1 MKIFN
6 FIIQGFLRIYT
17 YFYKRKFHFFGK
29 NSIIKPF
36 LNTFNPQYISIGD
49 NVNIG
54 SFCRI
59 TVSTEFGGKSCESK
73 NKIRIKIGNNVDI
86 GHNSFISGNNYIE
99 IGDHSIL
106 APYVFITDHDHGFE
120 NINKNLHEQP
130 LTEGGKVIIEDN
142 VFLGTKCSILK
153 NVRIGRHSVIGANA
167 VVVRDIPSY
176 SVAVG
181 NPAKVIK
188 RYNFKKKR
196 WEKVG

>member
-1 MKIFN
+1 MKILN
-6 FIIQGFLRIYT
+6 FVLKLLLKIYT
-17 YFYKRKFHFFGK
+17 ALYTRKFHFFGK

-36 LNTFNPQYISIGD
+36 LNTSNPQYISIGND
-49 NVNIG
+49 VNIG

-120 NINKNLHEQP
+120 DVNKNLHEQP

-153 NVRIGRHSVIGANA
+153 NIRIGRHAVIGANA
-167 VVVRDIPSY
+167 VVLKDIPSY

-181 NPAKVIK
+181 SPAKIIK
-188 RYNFKKKR
+188 RYNFRKKK
-196 WEKVG
+196 WEKVD